1 MNGSPRVELELI
13 EQSVPMRK
21 ASRSDSDKLFES
33 VSPLGV
39 TFLNVS
45 KIKVTLSCHVCHPEC
60 HMIYLLHKPVYGCN
74 IHLAQ
79 ID

>member
-1 MNGSPRVELELI
+1 MTNGNPRVELGLI
-13 EQSVPMRK
+13 EQSVPMRN

-45 KIKVTLSCHVCHPEC
+45 KINILLLS
-60 HMIYLLHKPVYGCN
+60 L
-74 IHLAQ
+74 
-79 ID
+79 

>member
-1 MNGSPRVELELI
+1 MTNGNPRVELGLI
-13 EQSVPMRK
+13 EQSVPMRN

-45 KIKVTLSCHVCHPEC
+45 KINVTFVTFYDS
-60 HMIYLLHKPVYGCN
+60 
-74 IHLAQ
+74 
-79 ID
+79 